1 MKQGSNWCRPA
12 IVVGLG
18 ALLSG
23 CQAWKIEPRPVP
35 SVVQDQQN
43 GKVALTMNDLS
54 WVVLHNPMIEND
66 SVIGMRTS
74 GSTFGKTRS
83 AFPIASVRAAE
94 TRQFSL
100 RRTVGLV
107 VAIALIPVVGY
118 VSYVDF

>member
-1 MKQGSNWCRPA
+1 MKRLSKWRNTAIIVGSG
-12 IVVGLG
+12 VV
-18 ALLSG
+18 LSG

-74 GSTFGKTRS
+74 GSTFGKSRS
-83 AFPIASVRAAE
+83 AFPINSVRSAE

-100 RRTVGLV
+100 RRTVGLA
-107 VAIALIPVVGY
+107 VAIALIPVVAY
-118 VSYVDF
+118 VSYFDF